1 MKARI
6 DELLQQ
12 IWGFNKLYIDYKEIK
27 NLSAQ
32 TAAIILATN
41 PQNYERFAS
50 LDSFKELFKNLD
62 LELNLYNLEL
72 LQSSAIF
79 NVNAL
84 KIKRAELL
92 EALKILSKENLC
104 EFSHFEKIS
113 TFLNELKLKDLATS
127 AQLNTSF
134 LQNLASLNEIYKSL
148 CEYFKISKQKSLYQ
162 RLENA
167 EQNANNS
174 CFYVAITG
182 VINAGKSSTLNALM
196 GQNILGVSNIPET
209 ASISV
214 LSYAKQKHAKIE
226 FWDKSLQELMGLEIK
241 DLSELS
247 VSLDELK
254 NYTGAN
260 SALARYIKQSEI
272 FLDLEILK
280 DGLSIVDTPGLDD
293 AVIWREELTKSYIN
307 KCDYILHLMN
317 AAQAS
322 SKKDMLFICEVLQ
335 NAKSSEFGVVLTHID
350 ELDETELKSALEYTK
365 QSIKTELKECGFD
378 ENLANKVHYFML
390 SAPKNIGINEL
401 KAHLYESFF
410 GQNSKKASIILQNYK
425 KELGL
430 IISSLINEASQSLSA
445 LISQNKDDNINS
457 LLAKQNAILN
467 AKNQI
472 NSKLENI
479 FNDLAKQI
487 EQKNEI
493 SSICANLA
501 GRVIADIKYTKDK
514 KSKINFDRI
523 NIICASGINDMLL
536 DLLRDSRA
544 KLDLG
549 AVFDDIK
556 LRFNLTNLPDLS
568 FNAREYLQKNAPR
581 PSFNNLNNALKNA
594 IKNESDLSKL
604 NLNIQNLLND
614 FISTLNPLKL
624 VSDLLKICVDELK
637 NSTNLAINSIQ
648 QNLNEQSSQLQT
660 LLDQAKEDKAKLKE
674 LKENKENELEF
685 LQNLLT
691 RLKEC

>member
-1 MKARI
+1 
-6 DELLQQ
+6 
-12 IWGFNKLYIDYKEIK
+12 
-27 NLSAQ
+27 
-32 TAAIILATN
+32 
-41 PQNYERFAS
+41 
-50 LDSFKELFKNLD
+50 
-62 LELNLYNLEL
+62 
-72 LQSSAIF
+72 
-79 NVNAL
+79 
-84 KIKRAELL
+84 
-92 EALKILSKENLC
+92 
-104 EFSHFEKIS
+104 
-113 TFLNELKLKDLATS
+113 
-127 AQLNTSF
+127 
-134 LQNLASLNEIYKSL
+134 
-148 CEYFKISKQKSLYQ
+148 
-162 RLENA
+162 
-167 EQNANNS
+167 
-174 CFYVAITG
+174 
-182 VINAGKSSTLNALM
+182 
-196 GQNILGVSNIPET
+196 
-209 ASISV
+209 
-214 LSYAKQKHAKIE
+214 
-226 FWDKSLQELMGLEIK
+226 
-241 DLSELS
+241 
-247 VSLDELK
+247 
-254 NYTGAN
+254 
-260 SALARYIKQSEI
+260 
-272 FLDLEILK
+272 
-280 DGLSIVDTPGLDD
+280 
-293 AVIWREELTKSYIN
+293 
-307 KCDYILHLMN
+307 MN

-378 ENLANKVHYFML
+378 ESLANKVHYFML

-445 LISQNKDDNINS
+445 LISQNKDDNINL

-472 NSKLENI
+472 NAKLENI
-479 FNDLAKQI
+479 FNDLTKQI
-487 EQKNEI
+487 EQKSEI

-581 PSFNNLNNALKNA
+581 PSFNDLNNTLKNA

-648 QNLNEQSSQLQT
+648 QNLNEQSNQLQT

>member
-1 MKARI
+1 M
-6 DELLQQ
+6 
-12 IWGFNKLYIDYKEIK
+12 
-27 NLSAQ
+27 
-32 TAAIILATN
+32 
-41 PQNYERFAS
+41 
-50 LDSFKELFKNLD
+50 
-62 LELNLYNLEL
+62 
-72 LQSSAIF
+72 
-79 NVNAL
+79 
-84 KIKRAELL
+84 
-92 EALKILSKENLC
+92 
-104 EFSHFEKIS
+104 
-113 TFLNELKLKDLATS
+113 
-127 AQLNTSF
+127 
-134 LQNLASLNEIYKSL
+134 
-148 CEYFKISKQKSLYQ
+148 YFKISKQKSLYQ

-174 CFYVAITG
+174 RFYVAITG

-241 DLSELS
+241 DLSDLS

-254 NYTGAN
+254 NYTSAN

-350 ELDETELKSALEYTK
+350 ELDQTELKSALEYTK

-472 NSKLENI
+472 NAKLENI

-487 EQKNEI
+487 EQKSEI

-581 PSFNNLNNALKNA
+581 PSFNDLNNALKNA

-637 NSTNLAINSIQ
+637 NSTDLAINSIQ

>member
-1 MKARI
+1 M
-6 DELLQQ
+6 
-12 IWGFNKLYIDYKEIK
+12 
-27 NLSAQ
+27 
-32 TAAIILATN
+32 
-41 PQNYERFAS
+41 
-50 LDSFKELFKNLD
+50 
-62 LELNLYNLEL
+62 
-72 LQSSAIF
+72 
-79 NVNAL
+79 
-84 KIKRAELL
+84 
-92 EALKILSKENLC
+92 
-104 EFSHFEKIS
+104 
-113 TFLNELKLKDLATS
+113 
-127 AQLNTSF
+127 
-134 LQNLASLNEIYKSL
+134 
-148 CEYFKISKQKSLYQ
+148 
-162 RLENA
+162 
-167 EQNANNS
+167 
-174 CFYVAITG
+174 
-182 VINAGKSSTLNALM
+182 
-196 GQNILGVSNIPET
+196 
-209 ASISV
+209 
-214 LSYAKQKHAKIE
+214 
-226 FWDKSLQELMGLEIK
+226 
-241 DLSELS
+241 
-247 VSLDELK
+247 
-254 NYTGAN
+254 
-260 SALARYIKQSEI
+260 
-272 FLDLEILK
+272 
-280 DGLSIVDTPGLDD
+280 
-293 AVIWREELTKSYIN
+293 
-307 KCDYILHLMN
+307 
-317 AAQAS
+317 
-322 SKKDMLFICEVLQ
+322 
-335 NAKSSEFGVVLTHID
+335 
-350 ELDETELKSALEYTK
+350 
-365 QSIKTELKECGFD
+365 
-378 ENLANKVHYFML
+378 
-390 SAPKNIGINEL
+390 
-401 KAHLYESFF
+401 YESFF

-430 IISSLINEASQSLSA
+430 IISSLINQVSQSLSA

-472 NSKLENI
+472 NAKLENI

-487 EQKNEI
+487 EQKSEI

-501 GRVIADIKYTKDK
+501 GRVIADIKYAKDK

-549 AVFDDIK
+549 GIFDDIK

-581 PSFNNLNNALKNA
+581 PSFNDLNNALKNA